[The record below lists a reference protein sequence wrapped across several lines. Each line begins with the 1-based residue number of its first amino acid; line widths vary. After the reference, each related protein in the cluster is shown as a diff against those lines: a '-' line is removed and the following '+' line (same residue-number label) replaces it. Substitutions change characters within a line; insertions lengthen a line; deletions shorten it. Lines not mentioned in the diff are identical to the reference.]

1 MGDLMKKKDK
11 KHFSRYTILILA
23 MVIIFSAIT
32 SKLVY
37 LQIVQHDY
45 YEEKANNT
53 VIEIPDPAPR
63 GNITDANGNILAK
76 NNLSYVLVYNET
88 QENQKIFF
96 DTMNKVFNMLNKYKE
111 TQQDDFALKVPDS
124 QDKSFRFEFKSD
136 NPAARKALEIRFK
149 RDRGLNEEIEKKL
162 FPDSYKSKKFTQ
174 EQTNKVN
181 EELLKITPEET
192 YNKLVKSYGLG
203 NIKYLSV
210 PKPSK
215 NSSQSDNDKYNSA
228 MIEYRQNQRKY
239 MIIKDEIYMNTYRG
253 YKSVVIANNIKKET
267 AFIFLQMLS
276 DLPGIDVTN
285 QPLRVY
291 PNGDLASNVLGYI
304 SKISSDEEKY
314 TEKGYDVSSDYVG
327 TAGIEAA
334 FEDRLRGSKGG
345 RIVRLN
351 KYGRVVEELGR
362 RESYP
367 GQNIQLTINNN
378 VQYAAEKA
386 LDETMKNLKQLGTD
400 NEGVNTANATRG
412 AAVVINVKTG
422 GIIAM
427 ASRPG
432 FDPNLFTTSGNL
444 STELLNKYFNPDY
457 KKFGEEYVKSRGL
470 QSNYPGKT
478 VDQIVDILFPVDKSI
493 KGNTTI
499 RKDEHDIYPKSLY
512 NYAANSLVPPGSTF
526 KPMTAIAGLE
536 EGVITPDTIIEDKG
550 VFTKNNYGGACWIW
564 TDYHTT
570 HGFINVEKALEVSCN
585 YFMYEVGD
593 RLMYKNGGPV
603 SGFDTLAKYAW
614 KFGLGIDPKSKSK
627 ITTGIE
633 IPENYGQVTNLESV
647 KKTFSNIYMNKL
659 ISALKNNG
667 NNSIDL
673 NSSSGDSDEVKKDK
687 ADILSLINKQMKS
700 NVNYNDFITK
710 LSSEITSLVESSPAL
725 KAKNITSSDIDSIVQ
740 KINSI
745 VSDAY
750 GEISTPANIY
760 NACIGQGTS
769 VFTPLQ
775 LANYIATLVNGGTR
789 YKLHLVDKITDAD
802 GNLIKKEQ
810 PEVMDKI
817 NLKASTVETVKQG
830 MLKVTS
836 GEEGTATNVFEN
848 FPIVTAGK
856 TGSATYNVS
865 QADYGRTS
873 YAVYVGFAPYDNP
886 EIAVCVIIFDGG
898 HGTYAAPVARSIYE
912 AYFKDEI
919 KKLNPNYV
927 PYYPD
932 IMQKYFTASE
942 ADKKTQGSDKN

>member
-1 MGDLMKKKDK
+1 MGDLMKRKKRK
-11 KHFSRYTILILA
+11 GFSRYTILILI

-37 LQIVQHDY
+37 LQIMQHDV

-53 VIEIPDPAPR
+53 IIEIADPAPR
-63 GNITDANGNILAK
+63 GNITDAKGSILAK

-88 QENQKIFF
+88 DESQKHFF
-96 DTMNKVFNMLNKYKE
+96 DTMNNVFNILNKYKE
-111 TQQDDFALKVPDS
+111 DQQDDFVLKVPDS
-124 QDKSFRFEFKSD
+124 EDKSFRFEFKSD
-136 NPAARKALEIRFK
+136 NAATRKALEIRFK

-162 FPDSYKSKKFTQ
+162 FPDSYKEKRFTTA
-174 EQTNKVN
+174 QTNRVN

-192 YNKLVKSYGLG
+192 YNKLIKLYKLE
-203 NIKYLSV
+203 NIKYLPE
-210 PKPSK
+210 PKLPS
-215 NSSQSDNDKYNSA
+215 NPSQSDKDSYNSA
-228 MIEYRQNQRKY
+228 MIEYRQKQRKY
-239 MIIKDEIYMNTYRG
+239 MIIKDEIRMNTYTG
-253 YKSVVIANNIKKET
+253 YKSVVIANNIKKDT

-276 DLPGIDVTN
+276 DLPGIDVAN
-285 QPLRVY
+285 EPLRVY
-291 PNGDLASNVLGYI
+291 PNGDVASNVIGYI
-304 SKISSDEEKY
+304 SKISSGEEKY
-314 TEKGYDVSSDYVG
+314 KENGYDVNSDYVG
-327 TAGIEAA
+327 TSGIEAA

-351 KYGRVVEELGR
+351 KYGRVVEELGQ

-367 GQNIQLTINNN
+367 GQNIQLTINKD

-386 LDETMKNLKQLGTD
+386 LDETMKNLQQLGVGSD
-400 NEGVNTANATRG
+400 GVNTADATRG
-412 AAVVINVKTG
+412 AAVAIDVKTG
-422 GIIAM
+422 GIVAL
-427 ASRPG
+427 AQSPR
-432 FDPNLFTTSGNL
+432 FDPNVFSTSGKL
-444 STELLNKYFNPDY
+444 STDLLKQYFNPDL
-457 KKFGEEYVKSRGL
+457 KQFGEEYVKERGL
-470 QSNYPGKT
+470 QSYYPGKT
-478 VDQIVDILFPVDKSI
+478 VDQIVDILFPVDRSI

-499 RKDEHDIYPKSLY
+499 RKDEHDIYPKPLY
-512 NYAANSLVPPGSTF
+512 PYATSALLPPGSTF

-536 EGVITPDTIIEDKG
+536 DGAITPDSVIEDKG

-564 TDYHTT
+564 HDYHTT

-593 RLMYKNGGPV
+593 RLMYRNGGPV

-614 KFGLGIDPKSKSK
+614 KFGLGIDPKSKGK

-633 IPENYGQVTNLESV
+633 IPENYGQVANLESI
-647 KKTFSNIYMNKL
+647 KKSFSNIYMNKL
-659 ISALKNNG
+659 ISTLKNNG
-667 NNSIDL
+667 DKSIDFR
-673 NSSSGDSDEVKKDK
+673 SGSGDSNEVKNDK
-687 ADILSLINKQMKS
+687 EEILSFIKKQMQS
-700 NVNYNDFITK
+700 NVNYNSFITN
-710 LSSEITSLVESSPAL
+710 LSSKISNLIEANPEL
-725 KAKNITSSDIDSIVQ
+725 KAKQFSSSDIDSIVQ

-750 GEISTPANIY
+750 GEITTPANIY

-802 GNLIKKEQ
+802 GNVVKQEKPQ
-810 PEVMDKI
+810 VMDKI
-817 NLKASTVETVKQG
+817 NLKESTVKTVKEG

-856 TGSATYNVS
+856 TGSATYNVN
-865 QADYGRTS
+865 QDDYGRTS
-873 YAVYVGFAPYDNP
+873 YGVYVGFAPYDNP
-886 EIAVCVIIFDGG
+886 EIAVCAVIFDGG
-898 HGTYAAPVARSIYE
+898 HGTYAAPVARSMYE

-919 KKLNPNYV
+919 KKTNPNYV

-932 IMQKYFTASE
+932 IMQKYFTPSQ
-942 ADKKTQGSDKN
+942 ADNKTQDKVQ